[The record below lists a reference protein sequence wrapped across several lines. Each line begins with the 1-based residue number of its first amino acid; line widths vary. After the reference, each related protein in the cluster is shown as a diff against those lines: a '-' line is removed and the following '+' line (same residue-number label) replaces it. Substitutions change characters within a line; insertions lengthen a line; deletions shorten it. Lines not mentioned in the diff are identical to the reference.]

1 MFEYLKIAYI
11 GFFIILSLAGIVLC
25 LILPLILFDERQ
37 NAGWL
42 LLYILSPA
50 VITLLAEAIKFLG
63 NTLERTMFV

>member
-1 MFEYLKIAYI
+1 MTEYMQIAYL
-11 GFFIILSLAGIVLC
+11 GFFIILSLAGIVLS

-50 VITLLAEAIKFLG
+50 IVVWLIRAIKFLG
-63 NTLERTMFV
+63 DTLEGMMFV

>member
-1 MFEYLKIAYI
+1 MTEYIQIAYI

-50 VITLLAEAIKFLG
+50 IVVWLIRAIKFLG
-63 NTLERTMFV
+63 DTLEGMMFV